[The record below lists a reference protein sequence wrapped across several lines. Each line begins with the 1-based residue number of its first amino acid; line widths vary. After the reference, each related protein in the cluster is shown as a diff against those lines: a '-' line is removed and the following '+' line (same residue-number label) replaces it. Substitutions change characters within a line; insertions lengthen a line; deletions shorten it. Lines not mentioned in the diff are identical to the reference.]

1 MNDIRSTTRNA
12 NLQDAIGTT
21 IFANARVI
29 LADRVM
35 GAGRVTVTD
44 GLITAIEEGDAVPSL
59 PGAQVID
66 CAGDY
71 LMPGMIEL
79 HTDNIEKHIM
89 PRPGAVWPSVA
100 ASIAHDTQI
109 ISAGITTVYDSV
121 SVGAFDEG
129 DIRLKALQ
137 DICDAL
143 ETGERDGLFKARHLV
158 HLRCEICFPDLE
170 NLLQPFINR
179 PLTGLVSIMDHT
191 PGQRQFVDESKYVQY
206 YKHKKGFNDE
216 QMKVYMDERRVE
228 QGLYGE
234 KNRRYAV
241 DLAHQHGHALA
252 SHDDATVD
260 HVAEAVSD
268 RMTIAEF
275 PTTVAAAEA
284 SHAAGLAVLMGAPN
298 LVRGGSHSGNVAAIE
313 LARLGLLDIVS
324 SDYVPASLVHSAFL
338 LVDQADTMDL
348 PAAVATVTRNPARAA
363 KLTDRGEIAVG
374 LKGDV
379 VRVHD
384 HPHHPILRGV
394 WRDGIRVS

>member
-1 MNDIRSTTRNA
+1 MNDIHNA
-12 NLQDAIGTT
+12 SKNVELQDLIGVTV
-21 IFANARVI
+21 FANARVI
-29 LADRVM
+29 LADHVLES
-35 GAGRVTVTD
+35 GRVIVTN
-44 GLITAIEEGDAVPSL
+44 GVITDIEDGDAVPSM

-79 HTDNIEKHIM
+79 HTDNIEKHIL
-89 PRPGAVWPSVA
+89 PRPGAMWPSLA

-121 SVGAFDEG
+121 SVGAFEEG
-129 DIRLKALQ
+129 DLRLKALQ
-137 DICDAL
+137 EICDAL
-143 ETGERDGLFKARHLV
+143 ETGEQDGLFKAHHLV
-158 HLRCEICFPDLE
+158 HLRCEICFPNLE
-170 NLLQPFINR
+170 KLLAPLIIR

-216 QMKVYMDERRVE
+216 QMKTYMDARRVE

-252 SHDDATVD
+252 SHDDATIA
-260 HVAEAVSD
+260 HVEEAISD

-275 PTTVAAAEA
+275 PTTIAAAEA
-284 SHAAGLAVLMGAPN
+284 SHNAGLAVLMGAPN

-313 LARLGLLDIVS
+313 LARLGFLDIVS
-324 SDYVPASLVHSAFL
+324 SDYVPASLIHSAFIL
-338 LVDQADTMDL
+338 ADQIDSMDL
-348 PAAVATVTRNPARAA
+348 PTAIATVTRNPARAA
-363 KLTDRGEIAVG
+363 NLTDRGEIAVG
-374 LKGDV
+374 LKGDL

-384 HPHHPILRGV
+384 HRHHPILRGV
-394 WRDGIRVS
+394 WRDGVRVS